1 MNEKEAKERIEKLKE
16 LINEARYAYHVLNK
30 DLYPPEVLDSLKK
43 ELFELEQKFPQFIT
57 PDSPTQR
64 IGGEPLKEFPKVRH
78 KVPMLSFNDA
88 FSFEDLKN
96 WEERNLK
103 LLPEILPAKPGGTK
117 LTYFCELK
125 IDGLALKLVYKNG
138 ILVTGATRGD
148 GYLGEDVTQN
158 VKTIE
163 AIPLSLL
170 PREKIIEN
178 LKAEGLYETVKYF
191 EKNYP
196 EEIEVK
202 GEVFMHLKD
211 FEELNKEREKRG
223 EPLFAN
229 PRNAAAGSLRQLD
242 PKITAQRKLDSFAYA
257 LVTNLGQKTHEE
269 EHKIL
274 RCLGFKT
281 NLNTKLCQN
290 LQEVLEFRNYWE
302 KHRHEL
308 SYEIDGVVVTINENE
323 IFQRLG
329 VVGKA
334 PRGAIAFKFSPKEGT
349 TVIEDVVFQTG
360 RTGIVTPVAL
370 LKPVEVGGVTISKAS
385 LHNED
390 EIKRLDVKIGDTVI
404 VVRAGDVIPQVDR
417 VIKELRTGKEKDI
430 VFPENCPR
438 CKTKLIKEGAYWRC
452 PNKKCY
458 ALQKESIIHFAS
470 KAGFDILGL
479 GEKIVEK
486 LIDHNLIQ
494 DPADLF
500 YLKPGQLRTLPGFD
514 VLSERNLL
522 RSIDSRKKITL
533 PRFIYALGILHIGEE
548 NAKLLAKFLETKKK
562 ITKPTDLIEITQNLK
577 PIHYSVIPGFGE
589 KVSRSVYEWFN
600 DEENKKL
607 LEKLEKAGIEI
618 IEPALPAGREEGQP
632 LKGQVF
638 AFTGELE
645 RYSRN
650 EAKKIVEDL
659 GAETTDTISSRVTS
673 LVVGKNP
680 GSKLEKAKK
689 LNIKIMTEEEFYQ
702 MIDSFKK

>member
-1 MNEKEAKERIEKLKE
+1 MNKEEAKERIEKLKE
-16 LINEARYAYHVLNK
+16 IINEARYSYHVLNK
-30 DLYPPEVLDSLKK
+30 DLYSPEVLDSLKK
-43 ELFELEQKFPQFIT
+43 ELFDLEQKFPEFIT

-64 IGGEPLKEFPKVRH
+64 IGGEPLKEFSKVRH

-88 FSFEDLKN
+88 FSEEDLKN

-103 LLPEILPAKPGGTK
+103 MIYPRESALDPRKSVVE
-117 LTYFCELK
+117 YFCELK
-125 IDGLALKLVYKNG
+125 IDGLAIKLVYKNG
-138 ILVTGATRGD
+138 ILETGATRGD

-170 PREKIIEN
+170 PIPKIIEN
-178 LKAEGLYETVKYF
+178 LKSEGLNETIKYF
-191 EKNYP
+191 EKGYP
-196 EEIEVK
+196 EEIEVR

-211 FEELNKEREKRG
+211 FEVLNKEREKKG

-257 LVTNLGQKTHEE
+257 LITNLGQKTHEE

-274 RCLGFKT
+274 KCLGFKT
-281 NLNTKLCQN
+281 NPNTKLCKN
-290 LQEVLEFRNYWE
+290 LKEVVEFRNYWE
-302 KHRHEL
+302 ENREKL
-308 SYEIDGVVVTINENE
+308 TYEIDGIVVTINQNN
-323 IFQRLG
+323 IFKELG

-349 TVIEDVVFQTG
+349 TIIEDVIFQTG
-360 RTGIVTPVAL
+360 RTGIVTPVAIL
-370 LKPVEVGGVTISKAS
+370 RPVEVGGVTISRAS

-390 EIKRLDVKIGDTVI
+390 EIKRLGVKIGDTVV

-417 VIKELRTGKEKDI
+417 VIFELRTGKEKDI
-430 VFPENCPR
+430 VFPEKCPNCE
-438 CKTKLIKEGAYWRC
+438 TKLIKDGAYWRC

-458 ALQKESIIHFAS
+458 ALQKEKIIHFVS
-470 KAGFDILGL
+470 KSAFDILGL
-479 GEKIVEK
+479 GEKIIEK
-486 LIDHNLIQ
+486 LLDNNLIQ

-500 YLKPGQLRTLPGFD
+500 KLKVGDLRKLPGFD
-514 VLSERNLL
+514 VLSEKNILE
-522 RSIDSRKKITL
+522 SINSRKKITL

-548 NAKLLAKFLETKKK
+548 NTKLLAHFLSQKKK
-562 ITKPTDLIEITQNLK
+562 ITKPSDLIEATQNLK
-577 PIHYSVIPGFGE
+577 AIHYSAIPGFGE
-589 KVSRSVYEWFN
+589 KVSQSVAEWFAS
-600 DEENKKL
+600 EENKNYLKKL
-607 LEKLEKAGIEI
+607 TEVGIEI
-618 IEPALPAGREEGQP
+618 VEEEKKEGK

-645 RYSRN
+645 KYSRE
-650 EAKKIVEDL
+650 EAKRIVESL
-659 GAETTDTISSRVTS
+659 GAETTDTVSKRVTI

-689 LNIKIMTEEEFYQ
+689 LGIKTMSEEEFYEL
-702 MIDSFKK
+702 IK

>member
-1 MNEKEAKERIEKLKE
+1 MNKEEAKERIEKLKE
-16 LINEARYAYHVLNK
+16 IINEARYAYHVLNK

-43 ELFELEQKFPQFIT
+43 ELFDLEQKFPEFIT

-88 FSFEDLKN
+88 FSEEDLKN

-103 LLPEILPAKPGGTK
+103 MIYPRESALDPRKSVVE
-117 LTYFCELK
+117 YFCELK
-125 IDGLALKLVYKNG
+125 IDGLAIKLVYKNG
-138 ILVTGATRGD
+138 ILETGATRGD

-170 PREKIIEN
+170 SIPKIIEN
-178 LKAEGLYETVKYF
+178 LKNEGLFETIKYF
-191 EKNYP
+191 EKGYP
-196 EEIEVK
+196 EEIEVR

-211 FEELNKEREKRG
+211 FEALNKEREKNG

-242 PKITAQRKLDSFAYA
+242 PKITAKRKLDSFAYA
-257 LVTNLGQKTHEE
+257 LITNLGQKTHEE

-274 RCLGFKT
+274 KCLGFKT
-281 NLNTKLCQN
+281 NPNTKLCKN
-290 LQEVLEFRNYWE
+290 LKEVTEFRNYWE
-302 KHRHEL
+302 KNREKL
-308 SYEIDGVVVTINENE
+308 TYEIDGIVVTINQND
-323 IFQRLG
+323 IFKELG

-349 TVIEDVVFQTG
+349 TIIEDVIFQTG
-360 RTGIVTPVAL
+360 RTGIVTPVAVL
-370 LKPVEVGGVTISKAS
+370 RPVEVGGVTVSRAS

-390 EIKRLDVKIGDTVI
+390 EIKRLGVKIGDTVV

-417 VIKELRTGKEKDI
+417 VIFELRTGKEKDI
-430 VFPENCPR
+430 VFPEKCPNCE
-438 CKTKLIKEGAYWRC
+438 TKLIKDGAYWRC

-458 ALQKESIIHFAS
+458 ALQKEKIIHFVS
-470 KAGFDILGL
+470 KSAFDILGL
-479 GEKIVEK
+479 GEKIIEK
-486 LIDHNLIQ
+486 LLDNNLIQ

-500 YLKPGQLRTLPGFD
+500 KLKVGDLRRLPGFD
-514 VLSERNLL
+514 VLSEKNILE
-522 RSIDSRKKITL
+522 SINSRKKITL

-548 NAKLLAKFLETKKK
+548 NAKLLAHFLSQKKK
-562 ITKPTDLIEITQNLK
+562 ITKPSDLIEVTQNLK
-577 PIHYSVIPGFGE
+577 AIHYSAIPGFGE
-589 KVSRSVYEWFN
+589 KVSQSVAEWFAS
-600 DEENKKL
+600 EENKNYLKKL
-607 LEKLEKAGIEI
+607 TEVGIEI
-618 IEPALPAGREEGQP
+618 VEEEKKEGK

-645 RYSRN
+645 KYSRE
-650 EAKKIVEDL
+650 EAKRIVESL
-659 GAETTDTISSRVTS
+659 GAETTDTVSKRVTI

-689 LNIKIMTEEEFYQ
+689 LGIKTISEEEFYEL
-702 MIDSFKK
+702 IS

>member
-1 MNEKEAKERIEKLKE
+1 MDEREAKERIEKLKE
-16 LINEARYAYHVLNK
+16 IINKARYAYHVLNQ

-43 ELFELEQKFPQFIT
+43 ELFDLEQKFPQFIT

-64 IGGEPLKEFPKVRH
+64 IGGEPLKEFAKVRH

-88 FSFEDLKN
+88 FSLEDLEN

-103 LLPEILPAKPGGTK
+103 LLRPGIK
-117 LTYFCELK
+117 LQYFCELK
-125 IDGLALKLVYKNG
+125 IDGLAIKLVYRKG
-138 ILVTGATRGD
+138 VLEVGATRGD

-158 VKTIE
+158 IKTIE
-163 AIPLSLL
+163 AIPLSFL
-170 PREKIIEN
+170 PRKEIIEN
-178 LKAEGLYETVKYF
+178 LKKESLERTVKYF
-191 EKNYP
+191 EKDYP
-196 EEIEVK
+196 EEIEVR

-211 FEELNKEREKRG
+211 FEELNREREKNG

-257 LVTNLGQKTHEE
+257 LITDLGQKTHEE

-290 LQEVLEFRNYWE
+290 LDEVLEFRNYWE
-302 KHRHEL
+302 KHRSEL
-308 SYEIDGVVVTINENE
+308 PYEIDGIVVTVNENS
-323 IFQRLG
+323 IFKELG
-329 VVGKA
+329 IVGKA

-349 TVIEDVVFQTG
+349 TIIEDVVFQTG
-360 RTGIVTPVAL
+360 RTGIVTPVAV
-370 LKPVEVGGVTISKAS
+370 LKPVEIGGVTVSRAS

-417 VIKELRTGKEKDI
+417 VITELRTGKEKEI
-430 VFPENCPR
+430 VFPEKCPV
-438 CKTKLIKEGAYWRC
+438 CETKLIKDGAYWRC
-452 PNKKCY
+452 PNKSCP
-458 ALQKESIIHFAS
+458 ALARERIIHFVS

-479 GEKIVEK
+479 GEKIVDK
-486 LIDHNLIQ
+486 LLANNLIE

-500 YLKPGQLRTLPGFD
+500 KLKIGYLRKLPGFD
-514 VLSERNLL
+514 VLSEKNLIE
-522 RSIDSRKKITL
+522 SINSRKRITL
-533 PRFIYALGILHIGEE
+533 PRFIYSLGILHIGEE
-548 NAKLLAKFLETKKK
+548 NAKLLAHFFRNKR
-562 ITKPTDLIEITQNLK
+562 EIKK
-577 PIHYSVIPGFGE
+577 PIDLLEVAKNLSYHHYLSIPGFGE
-589 KVSRSVYEWFN
+589 KVSQSVDNWFK
-600 DEENKKL
+600 DEENQKL
-607 LEKLEKAGIEI
+607 LEKLTEVGIEI
-618 IEPALPAGREEGQP
+618 VEEEVKKGK

-645 RYSRN
+645 KYSRE
-650 EAKKIVEDL
+650 EAKRVVESL
-659 GAETTDTISSRVTS
+659 GAETTDTVSRRVTI

-689 LNIKIMTEEEFYQ
+689 LNIKTISEEEFYQ
-702 MIDSFKK
+702 LIEENK

>member
-1 MNEKEAKERIEKLKE
+1 MNKEEAKERIEKLKE
-16 LINEARYAYHVLNK
+16 IINEARYAYHVLNK

-43 ELFELEQKFPQFIT
+43 ELFDLEQKFPEFIT

-88 FSFEDLKN
+88 FSEEDLKN
-96 WEERNLK
+96 WEERNQK
-103 LLPEILPAKPGGTK
+103 IVEGKYE
-117 LTYFCELK
+117 YFCELK
-125 IDGLALKLVYKNG
+125 IDGLAIKLVYKNG
-138 ILVTGATRGD
+138 ILETGATRGD

-170 PREKIIEN
+170 PIPKIIEN
-178 LKAEGLYETVKYF
+178 LKNEGLNETIKYF
-191 EKNYP
+191 EKGYP
-196 EEIEVK
+196 EEIEVR

-211 FEELNKEREKRG
+211 FQALNKEREKNG

-257 LVTNLGQKTHEE
+257 LITNLGQKTHEE

-274 RCLGFKT
+274 KCLGFKT
-281 NLNTKLCQN
+281 NPNTKLCKN
-290 LQEVLEFRNYWE
+290 LKEVTEFRNYWE
-302 KHRHEL
+302 ENREKL
-308 SYEIDGVVVTINENE
+308 TYEIDGIVVTINQNN
-323 IFQRLG
+323 IFKELG

-349 TVIEDVVFQTG
+349 TIIEDVVFQTG
-360 RTGIVTPVAL
+360 RTGIVTPVAIL
-370 LKPVEVGGVTISKAS
+370 RPVEVGGVTISRAS

-390 EIKRLDVKIGDTVI
+390 EIKRLGVKIGDTVV

-417 VIKELRTGKEKDI
+417 VILELRTGKEKDI
-430 VFPENCPR
+430 VFPEKCPNCE
-438 CKTKLIKEGAYWRC
+438 TKLIKDGAYWRC

-458 ALQKESIIHFAS
+458 ALQKEKIIHFVS
-470 KAGFDILGL
+470 KSAFDILGL
-479 GEKIVEK
+479 GEKIIEK
-486 LIDHNLIQ
+486 LLDNNLIQ

-500 YLKPGQLRTLPGFD
+500 KLKVGDLRRLPGFD
-514 VLSERNLL
+514 VLSEKNILE
-522 RSIDSRKKITL
+522 SINSRKKITL

-548 NAKLLAKFLETKKK
+548 NAKLLAHFLSQKKK
-562 ITKPTDLIEITQNLK
+562 ITKPSDLIEVTQNLRA
-577 PIHYSVIPGFGE
+577 IHYSTIPGFGE
-589 KVSRSVYEWFN
+589 KVSQSVAEWFAS
-600 DEENKKL
+600 EENKNYLKKL
-607 LEKLEKAGIEI
+607 TEVGIEI
-618 IEPALPAGREEGQP
+618 VEEEKKGGK

-645 RYSRN
+645 KYSRE
-650 EAKKIVEDL
+650 EAKRIVESL
-659 GAETTDTISSRVTS
+659 GAETTDTVSKRVTI

-689 LNIKIMTEEEFYQ
+689 LGIKTISEEEFYEL
-702 MIDSFKK
+702 IK

>member
-1 MNEKEAKERIEKLKE
+1 MNKEEAKERIEKLKE
-16 LINEARYAYHVLNK
+16 IINEARYAYHVLNK

-43 ELFELEQKFPQFIT
+43 ELFDLEQKFPEFIT

-88 FSFEDLKN
+88 FSEEDLKN

-103 LLPEILPAKPGGTK
+103 MIYPRESALDPRKSVVE
-117 LTYFCELK
+117 YFCELK
-125 IDGLALKLVYKNG
+125 IDGLAIKLVYKNG
-138 ILVTGATRGD
+138 ILETGATRGD

-170 PREKIIEN
+170 PLPKIIEN
-178 LKAEGLYETVKYF
+178 LKNEGLNETIKYF
-191 EKNYP
+191 EKGYP
-196 EEIEVK
+196 EEIEVR

-211 FEELNKEREKRG
+211 FEALNKEREKNG
-223 EPLFAN
+223 EPTFAN

-257 LVTNLGQKTHEE
+257 LITNLGQKTHEE

-274 RCLGFKT
+274 KCLGFKT
-281 NLNTKLCQN
+281 NPNTKLCKD
-290 LQEVLEFRNYWE
+290 LKEVVEFRNYWE
-302 KHRHEL
+302 ENREKL
-308 SYEIDGVVVTINENE
+308 TYEIDGIVVIVNQNN
-323 IFQRLG
+323 IFKELG
-329 VVGKA
+329 IVGKA

-349 TVIEDVVFQTG
+349 TIIEDVIFQTG
-360 RTGIVTPVAL
+360 RTGIVTPVAV
-370 LKPVEVGGVTISKAS
+370 LKPVEVGGVTISRAS

-390 EIKRLDVKIGDTVI
+390 EIKRLGVKIGDTVV

-417 VIKELRTGKEKDI
+417 VIKELRTGKEKEI
-430 VFPENCPR
+430 VFPKKCPNCG
-438 CKTKLIKEGAYWRC
+438 TELIKDGAYWRC

-458 ALQKESIIHFAS
+458 ALEKEKIIHFVS
-470 KAGFDILGL
+470 KSAFDILGL
-479 GEKIVEK
+479 GEKIIEK
-486 LIDHNLIQ
+486 LLDNNLIQ

-500 YLKPGQLRTLPGFD
+500 KLKVGDLRKLPGFD
-514 VLSERNLL
+514 VLSEKNILE
-522 RSIDSRKKITL
+522 SINSRKKITL

-548 NAKLLAKFLETKKK
+548 NAKLLAHFFSQKKK
-562 ITKPTDLIEITQNLK
+562 ITKPSDLIEATQNLK
-577 PIHYSVIPGFGE
+577 AIHYSAIPGFGE
-589 KVSRSVYEWFN
+589 KVSQAVAEWFTS
-600 DEENKKL
+600 EENKNYLKKL
-607 LEKLEKAGIEI
+607 TEVGIEI
-618 IEPALPAGREEGQP
+618 VEEEKKEGK
-632 LKGQVF
+632 LKGEIF

-645 RYSRN
+645 KYSRE
-650 EAKKIVEDL
+650 EAKRIVESL
-659 GAETTDTISSRVTS
+659 GAETTDTVSKRVTI

-689 LNIKIMTEEEFYQ
+689 LGIKTISEEEFYEL
-702 MIDSFKK
+702 IK

>member
-1 MNEKEAKERIEKLKE
+1 MNKEEAKERIEKLKE
-16 LINEARYAYHVLNK
+16 IINEARYSYHVLNK
-30 DLYPPEVLDSLKK
+30 DLYSPEVLDSLKK
-43 ELFELEQKFPQFIT
+43 ELFDLEQKFPEFIT

-88 FSFEDLKN
+88 FSEEDLKN
-96 WEERNLK
+96 WEERNQK
-103 LLPEILPAKPGGTK
+103 IVEAKYE
-117 LTYFCELK
+117 YFCELK
-125 IDGLALKLVYKNG
+125 IDGLAIKLVYKNG
-138 ILVTGATRGD
+138 ILETGATRGD

-170 PREKIIEN
+170 PVPKIIEN
-178 LKAEGLYETVKYF
+178 LKSEGLNETIKYF
-191 EKNYP
+191 EKGYP
-196 EEIEVK
+196 EEIEVR

-211 FEELNKEREKRG
+211 FEVLNKEREKKG

-257 LVTNLGQKTHEE
+257 LITNLGQKTHEE

-274 RCLGFKT
+274 KCLGFKT
-281 NLNTKLCQN
+281 NPNTKLCKN
-290 LQEVLEFRNYWE
+290 LKEVVEFRNYWE
-302 KHRHEL
+302 ENREKL
-308 SYEIDGVVVTINENE
+308 PYEIDGIVVTINQNN
-323 IFQRLG
+323 IFKELG

-349 TVIEDVVFQTG
+349 TIIEDVVFQTG
-360 RTGIVTPVAL
+360 RTGIVTPVAVL
-370 LKPVEVGGVTISKAS
+370 RPVEVGGVTISRAS

-390 EIKRLDVKIGDTVI
+390 EIKRLGVKIGDTVV

-417 VIKELRTGKEKDI
+417 VIFELRTGKEKDI
-430 VFPENCPR
+430 VFPEKCPNCE
-438 CKTKLIKEGAYWRC
+438 TKLIKDGAYWRC

-458 ALQKESIIHFAS
+458 ALQKEKIIHFVS
-470 KAGFDILGL
+470 KSAFDILGL
-479 GEKIVEK
+479 GEKIIEK
-486 LIDHNLIQ
+486 LLDNNLIQ

-500 YLKPGQLRTLPGFD
+500 NLKPGNLRKLPGFD
-514 VLSERNLL
+514 VLSEKNILE
-522 RSIDSRKKITL
+522 SINSRKKITL

-548 NAKLLAKFLETKKK
+548 NAKLLAHFLSQKKK
-562 ITKPTDLIEITQNLK
+562 ITKPSDLIEITQNLRA
-577 PIHYSVIPGFGE
+577 IHYSAIPGFGE
-589 KVSRSVYEWFN
+589 KVSRSVAEWFAS
-600 DEENKKL
+600 EENKNYLRKL
-607 LEKLEKAGIEI
+607 TEVGIEI
-618 IEPALPAGREEGQP
+618 VEEEKKEGK

-645 RYSRN
+645 KYSRE
-650 EAKKIVEDL
+650 EAKRIVESL
-659 GAETTDTISSRVTS
+659 GAETTDTVSKRVTI

-689 LNIKIMTEEEFYQ
+689 LGIKTISEEEFYEL
-702 MIDSFKK
+702 IS

>member
-1 MNEKEAKERIEKLKE
+1 MNREEAKERIEKLKE
-16 LINEARYAYHVLNK
+16 IINEARYAYHVLNK

-43 ELFELEQKFPQFIT
+43 ELFDLEQKFPEFIT

-88 FSFEDLKN
+88 FSEEDLKN
-96 WEERNLK
+96 WEERNQK
-103 LLPEILPAKPGGTK
+103 IVEAPRTRAEHGAGQGYE
-117 LTYFCELK
+117 YFCELK
-125 IDGLALKLVYKNG
+125 IDGLAIKLVYKNG
-138 ILVTGATRGD
+138 ILETGATRGD

-170 PREKIIEN
+170 PIPKIIEN
-178 LKAEGLYETVKYF
+178 LKNEGLNETIKYF
-191 EKNYP
+191 EKGYP
-196 EEIEVK
+196 EEIEVR

-211 FEELNKEREKRG
+211 FEALNKEREKKG

-257 LVTNLGQKTHEE
+257 LITNLGQKTHEE

-274 RCLGFKT
+274 KCLGFKT
-281 NLNTKLCQN
+281 NPNTKLCKN
-290 LQEVLEFRNYWE
+290 LKEVVEFRNYWE
-302 KHRHEL
+302 KNREKL
-308 SYEIDGVVVTINENE
+308 TYEIDGIVVTINQNN
-323 IFQRLG
+323 IFKELG
-329 VVGKA
+329 IVGKA

-349 TVIEDVVFQTG
+349 TIIEDVIFQTG
-360 RTGIVTPVAL
+360 RTGIVTPVAVL
-370 LKPVEVGGVTISKAS
+370 RPVEVGGVTVSRAS

-390 EIKRLDVKIGDTVI
+390 EIKRLGVKIGDTVV

-417 VIKELRTGKEKDI
+417 VIKELRTGKEKNI
-430 VFPENCPR
+430 VFPEKCPNCE
-438 CKTKLIKEGAYWRC
+438 TKLIKDGAYWRC

-458 ALQKESIIHFAS
+458 ALQKEKIIHFVS
-470 KAGFDILGL
+470 KSAFDILGL
-479 GEKIVEK
+479 GEKIIEK
-486 LIDHNLIQ
+486 LLDNNLIQ

-500 YLKPGQLRTLPGFD
+500 KLKVGDLRKLPGFD
-514 VLSERNLL
+514 VLSEKNILE
-522 RSIDSRKKITL
+522 SINSRKKITL

-548 NAKLLAKFLETKKK
+548 NAKLLAHFLSQKKK
-562 ITKPTDLIEITQNLK
+562 ITKPSDLIEATQNLK
-577 PIHYSVIPGFGE
+577 AIHYSSIPGFGE
-589 KVSRSVYEWFN
+589 KVSQSVAEWFSS
-600 DEENKKL
+600 EENKNYLKKL
-607 LEKLEKAGIEI
+607 TEVGIEI
-618 IEPALPAGREEGQP
+618 IEEEKKEGK

-645 RYSRN
+645 KYSRE
-650 EAKKIVEDL
+650 EARRIIESL
-659 GAETTDTISSRVTS
+659 GAETTDTVSKRLTI

-689 LNIKIMTEEEFYQ
+689 LGIKTMSEEEFYEL
-702 MIDSFKK
+702 IK

>member
-1 MNEKEAKERIEKLKE
+1 MNKEEAKERIEKLKE
-16 LINEARYAYHVLNK
+16 IINEARYAYHVLNK

-43 ELFELEQKFPQFIT
+43 ELFDLEQKFPEFIT

-88 FSFEDLKN
+88 FSEEDLKN
-96 WEERNLK
+96 WEERNQK
-103 LLPEILPAKPGGTK
+103 IVEGKYE
-117 LTYFCELK
+117 YFCELK
-125 IDGLALKLVYKNG
+125 IDGLAIKLVYKNG
-138 ILVTGATRGD
+138 ILETGATRGD

-163 AIPLSLL
+163 AVPLSLL
-170 PREKIIEN
+170 PIPKIIEN
-178 LKAEGLYETVKYF
+178 LKNEGLNETIKYF
-191 EKNYP
+191 EKGYP
-196 EEIEVK
+196 EEIEVR

-211 FEELNKEREKRG
+211 FEALNKEREKNG

-257 LVTNLGQKTHEE
+257 LITNLGQKTHEE

-274 RCLGFKT
+274 KCLGFKT
-281 NLNTKLCQN
+281 NPNTKLCKN
-290 LQEVLEFRNYWE
+290 LKEVTEFRNYWE
-302 KHRHEL
+302 ENREKL
-308 SYEIDGVVVTINENE
+308 TYEIDGIVVTINQNN
-323 IFQRLG
+323 IFKELG

-349 TVIEDVVFQTG
+349 TIIEDVIFQTG
-360 RTGIVTPVAL
+360 RTGIVTPVAVL
-370 LKPVEVGGVTISKAS
+370 RPVEVGGVTVSRAS

-390 EIKRLDVKIGDTVI
+390 EIKRLGVKIGDTVV

-417 VIKELRTGKEKDI
+417 VIFELRTGKEKDI
-430 VFPENCPR
+430 VFPEKCPNCE
-438 CKTKLIKEGAYWRC
+438 TKLIKDGAYWRC

-458 ALQKESIIHFAS
+458 ALQKEKIIHFVS
-470 KAGFDILGL
+470 KSAFDILGL
-479 GEKIVEK
+479 GEKIIEK
-486 LIDHNLIQ
+486 LLDNNLIQ

-500 YLKPGQLRTLPGFD
+500 KLKVGDLRRLPGFD
-514 VLSERNLL
+514 VLSEKNILE
-522 RSIDSRKKITL
+522 SINSRKKITL

-548 NAKLLAKFLETKKK
+548 NAKLLAHFLSQKKK
-562 ITKPTDLIEITQNLK
+562 ITKPSDLIEVTQNLRA
-577 PIHYSVIPGFGE
+577 IHYSAIPGFGE
-589 KVSRSVYEWFN
+589 KVSRSVAEWFAN
-600 DEENKKL
+600 EENKNYLKKL
-607 LEKLEKAGIEI
+607 TEVGIEI
-618 IEPALPAGREEGQP
+618 VEEEKKEGK

-645 RYSRN
+645 KYSRE
-650 EAKKIVEDL
+650 EAKRIVESL
-659 GAETTDTISSRVTS
+659 GAETTDTVSKRVTI

-689 LNIKIMTEEEFYQ
+689 LGIKTISEEEFYEL
-702 MIDSFKK
+702 IS

>member
-1 MNEKEAKERIEKLKE
+1 MNKEEAKERIEKLKE
-16 LINEARYAYHVLNK
+16 IINEARYAYHVLNK

-43 ELFELEQKFPQFIT
+43 ELFDLEQQFPEFIT

-88 FSFEDLKN
+88 FSEEDLKN

-103 LLPEILPAKPGGTK
+103 MIYPRESALDPRKSVVE
-117 LTYFCELK
+117 YFCELK
-125 IDGLALKLVYKNG
+125 IDGLAIKLVYKNG
-138 ILVTGATRGD
+138 ILETGATRGD

-170 PREKIIEN
+170 SIPKIIEN
-178 LKAEGLYETVKYF
+178 LKNEGLFETIKYF
-191 EKNYP
+191 EKGYP
-196 EEIEVK
+196 EEIEVR

-211 FEELNKEREKRG
+211 FEALNKEREKNG

-242 PKITAQRKLDSFAYA
+242 PKITAKRKLDSFAYA
-257 LVTNLGQKTHEE
+257 LITNLGQKTHEE

-274 RCLGFKT
+274 KCLGFKT
-281 NLNTKLCQN
+281 NPNTKLCKN
-290 LQEVLEFRNYWE
+290 LKEVTEFRNYWE
-302 KHRHEL
+302 KNREKL
-308 SYEIDGVVVTINENE
+308 TYEIDGIVVTINQND
-323 IFQRLG
+323 IFKELG

-349 TVIEDVVFQTG
+349 TIIEDVIFQTG
-360 RTGIVTPVAL
+360 RTGIVTPVAVL
-370 LKPVEVGGVTISKAS
+370 RPVEVGGVTVSRAS

-390 EIKRLDVKIGDTVI
+390 EIKRLGVKIGDTVV

-417 VIKELRTGKEKDI
+417 VIFELRTGKEKDI
-430 VFPENCPR
+430 VFPEKCPNCE
-438 CKTKLIKEGAYWRC
+438 TKLIKDGAYWRC

-458 ALQKESIIHFAS
+458 ALEKEKIIHFVS
-470 KAGFDILGL
+470 KSAFDILGL
-479 GEKIVEK
+479 GEKIIEK
-486 LIDHNLIQ
+486 LLDNNLIQ

-500 YLKPGQLRTLPGFD
+500 NLKPGNLRKLPGFD
-514 VLSERNLL
+514 VLSEKNILE
-522 RSIDSRKKITL
+522 SINSRKKITL

-548 NAKLLAKFLETKKK
+548 NAKLLAHFLSQKKK
-562 ITKPTDLIEITQNLK
+562 ITKPSDLIEITQNLRA
-577 PIHYSVIPGFGE
+577 IHYSAIPGFGE
-589 KVSRSVYEWFN
+589 KVSRSVAEWFAS
-600 DEENKKL
+600 EENKNYLRKL
-607 LEKLEKAGIEI
+607 TEVGIEI
-618 IEPALPAGREEGQP
+618 VEEEKKEGK

-645 RYSRN
+645 KYSRE
-650 EAKKIVEDL
+650 EAKRIVESL
-659 GAETTDTISSRVTS
+659 GAETTDTVSKRVTI

-689 LNIKIMTEEEFYQ
+689 LGIKTISEEEFYEL
-702 MIDSFKK
+702 IS

>member
-1 MNEKEAKERIEKLKE
+1 MNKDEAKERIEKLKE
-16 LINEARYAYHVLNK
+16 IINEARYSYHVLNK
-30 DLYPPEVLDSLKK
+30 DLYSPEVLDSLKK
-43 ELFELEQKFPQFIT
+43 ELFDLEQKFPEFIT

-88 FSFEDLKN
+88 FSEEDLKN
-96 WEERNLK
+96 WEERNQK
-103 LLPEILPAKPGGTK
+103 IVEAKYE
-117 LTYFCELK
+117 YFCELK
-125 IDGLALKLVYKNG
+125 IDGLAIKLVYKNG
-138 ILVTGATRGD
+138 ILETGATRGD

-170 PREKIIEN
+170 PIPKIIEN
-178 LKAEGLYETVKYF
+178 LKNEGLNETIKYF
-191 EKNYP
+191 EKGYP
-196 EEIEVK
+196 EEIEVR
-202 GEVFMHLKD
+202 GEIFMHLKD
-211 FEELNKEREKRG
+211 FEVLNKEREKKG

-257 LVTNLGQKTHEE
+257 LITNLGQKTHEE

-274 RCLGFKT
+274 KCLGFKT
-281 NLNTKLCQN
+281 NPNTKLCKN
-290 LQEVLEFRNYWE
+290 LKEVVEFRNYWE
-302 KHRHEL
+302 ENREKL
-308 SYEIDGVVVTINENE
+308 PYEIDGIVVTINQNN
-323 IFQRLG
+323 IFKELG

-349 TVIEDVVFQTG
+349 TIIEDVIFQTG
-360 RTGIVTPVAL
+360 RTGIVTPVAV
-370 LKPVEVGGVTISKAS
+370 LKPVEVGGVTISRAS

-390 EIKRLDVKIGDTVI
+390 EIKRLGVKIGDTVV

-417 VIKELRTGKEKDI
+417 VIFELRTGKEKDI
-430 VFPENCPR
+430 VFPEKCPNCN
-438 CKTKLIKEGAYWRC
+438 TKLIKDGAYWRC

-458 ALQKESIIHFAS
+458 ALQKEKIIHFVS
-470 KAGFDILGL
+470 KSAFDILGL
-479 GEKIVEK
+479 GEKIIEK
-486 LIDHNLIQ
+486 LLDNNLIQ

-500 YLKPGQLRTLPGFD
+500 NLKPGNLRKLPGFD
-514 VLSERNLL
+514 VLSEKNILE
-522 RSIDSRKKITL
+522 SINSRKKITL

-548 NAKLLAKFLETKKK
+548 NAKLLAHFLSQKKK
-562 ITKPTDLIEITQNLK
+562 ITKPSDLIEANQNLK
-577 PIHYSVIPGFGE
+577 AIHYSAIPGFGE
-589 KVSRSVYEWFN
+589 KVSRSVAEWFAS
-600 DEENKKL
+600 EENKNYLRKL
-607 LEKLEKAGIEI
+607 TEVGIEI
-618 IEPALPAGREEGQP
+618 IEEEKKEGK

-645 RYSRN
+645 KYSRE
-650 EAKKIVEDL
+650 EAKRIVESL
-659 GAETTDTISSRVTS
+659 GAETTDTVSKRVTI

-689 LNIKIMTEEEFYQ
+689 LGIKTISEEEFYEL
-702 MIDSFKK
+702 IS

>member
-1 MNEKEAKERIEKLKE
+1 MNREEAKERIEKLKE
-16 LINEARYAYHVLNK
+16 IINEARYSYHVLNK
-30 DLYPPEVLDSLKK
+30 DLYSPEVLDSLKK
-43 ELFELEQKFPQFIT
+43 ELFDLEQKFPEFIT

-88 FSFEDLKN
+88 FSEEDLKN

-103 LLPEILPAKPGGTK
+103 MIYPRESALDPRKSVVE
-117 LTYFCELK
+117 YFCELK
-125 IDGLALKLVYKNG
+125 IDGLAIKLVYKNG
-138 ILVTGATRGD
+138 ILETGATRGD

-170 PREKIIEN
+170 PIPKIIEN
-178 LKAEGLYETVKYF
+178 LKSEGLNETIKYF
-191 EKNYP
+191 EKGYP
-196 EEIEVK
+196 EEIEVR

-211 FEELNKEREKRG
+211 FEVLNKEREKKG

-257 LVTNLGQKTHEE
+257 LITNLGQKTHEE

-274 RCLGFKT
+274 KCLGFKT
-281 NLNTKLCQN
+281 NPNTKLCKN
-290 LQEVLEFRNYWE
+290 LKEVVEFRNYWE
-302 KHRHEL
+302 ENREKL
-308 SYEIDGVVVTINENE
+308 PYEIDGIVVTINQNN
-323 IFQRLG
+323 IFKELG

-349 TVIEDVVFQTG
+349 TIIEDVVFQTG
-360 RTGIVTPVAL
+360 RTGIVTPVAVL
-370 LKPVEVGGVTISKAS
+370 RPVEVGGVTISRAS

-390 EIKRLDVKIGDTVI
+390 EIKRLGVKIGDTVV

-417 VIKELRTGKEKDI
+417 VIFELRTGKEKDI
-430 VFPENCPR
+430 VFPEKCPNCD
-438 CKTKLIKEGAYWRC
+438 TKLIKDGAYWRC

-458 ALQKESIIHFAS
+458 ALEKEKIIHFVS
-470 KAGFDILGL
+470 KPAFDILGL
-479 GEKIVEK
+479 GEKIIEK
-486 LIDHNLIQ
+486 LLDNNLIQ

-500 YLKPGQLRTLPGFD
+500 NLKPGNLRKLPGFD
-514 VLSERNLL
+514 VLSEKNILE
-522 RSIDSRKKITL
+522 SINSRKKITL

-548 NAKLLAKFLETKKK
+548 NAKLLAHFLSQKKK
-562 ITKPTDLIEITQNLK
+562 ITKPDDLIEITQNLRA
-577 PIHYSVIPGFGE
+577 IHYSAIPGFGE
-589 KVSRSVYEWFN
+589 KVSRSVAEWFAS
-600 DEENKKL
+600 EENKNYLRKL
-607 LEKLEKAGIEI
+607 TEVGIEI
-618 IEPALPAGREEGQP
+618 IEEEKKEGK

-645 RYSRN
+645 KYSRE
-650 EAKKIVEDL
+650 EAKRIVESL
-659 GAETTDTISSRVTS
+659 GAETTDTVSKRVTI

-689 LNIKIMTEEEFYQ
+689 LGIKTISEEEFYEL
-702 MIDSFKK
+702 IS

>member
-1 MNEKEAKERIEKLKE
+1 MDKKEAKERIEKLKE
-16 LINEARYAYHVLNK
+16 IINEARYAYHVLNK

-43 ELFELEQKFPQFIT
+43 ELFDLEQKFPEFIT

-88 FSFEDLKN
+88 FSEEDLKN
-96 WEERNLK
+96 WEERNQK
-103 LLPEILPAKPGGTK
+103 IVEAKYE
-117 LTYFCELK
+117 YFCELK
-125 IDGLALKLVYKNG
+125 IDGLAIKLVYKNG
-138 ILVTGATRGD
+138 ILETGATRGD

-170 PREKIIEN
+170 PIPKIIEN
-178 LKAEGLYETVKYF
+178 LKNEGLNETIKYF
-191 EKNYP
+191 EKGYP
-196 EEIEVK
+196 EEIEVR

-211 FEELNKEREKRG
+211 FQALNKEREKNG

-257 LVTNLGQKTHEE
+257 LITNLGQKTHEE

-274 RCLGFKT
+274 KCLGFKT
-281 NLNTKLCQN
+281 NPNTKLCKN
-290 LQEVLEFRNYWE
+290 LKEVVEFRNYWE
-302 KHRHEL
+302 ENREKL
-308 SYEIDGVVVTINENE
+308 TYEIDGIVVTINQNN
-323 IFQRLG
+323 IFKELG

-349 TVIEDVVFQTG
+349 TIIEDVVFQTG
-360 RTGIVTPVAL
+360 RTGIVTPVAIL
-370 LKPVEVGGVTISKAS
+370 RPVEVGGVTISRAS

-390 EIKRLDVKIGDTVI
+390 EIKRLGVKIGDTVV

-417 VIKELRTGKEKDI
+417 VIFELRTGKEKDI
-430 VFPENCPR
+430 VFPEKCPNCE
-438 CKTKLIKEGAYWRC
+438 TKLIKDGAYWRC

-458 ALQKESIIHFAS
+458 ALQKEKIIHFVS
-470 KAGFDILGL
+470 KSAFDILGL
-479 GEKIVEK
+479 GEKIIEK
-486 LIDHNLIQ
+486 LLDNNLIQ

-500 YLKPGQLRTLPGFD
+500 KLKVGDLRRLPGFD
-514 VLSERNLL
+514 VLSEKNILE
-522 RSIDSRKKITL
+522 SINSRKKITL

-548 NAKLLAKFLETKKK
+548 NAKLLAHFLSQKKK
-562 ITKPTDLIEITQNLK
+562 ITKPSDLIEVTQNLK
-577 PIHYSVIPGFGE
+577 AIHYSVIPGFGE
-589 KVSRSVYEWFN
+589 KVSRSVFEWFAN
-600 DEENKKL
+600 EENKNYLKKL
-607 LEKLEKAGIEI
+607 TEVGIEI
-618 IEPALPAGREEGQP
+618 VEEEKKEGK
-632 LKGQVF
+632 LRGQVF

-645 RYSRN
+645 KYSRE
-650 EAKKIVEDL
+650 EAKRIVESL
-659 GAETTDTISSRVTS
+659 GAETTDTVSKRVTI

-689 LNIKIMTEEEFYQ
+689 LGIKTISEEEFYEL
-702 MIDSFKK
+702 IS

>member
-1 MNEKEAKERIEKLKE
+1 MNKEEAKERIEKLKE
-16 LINEARYAYHVLNK
+16 IINEARYAYHVLNK

-43 ELFELEQKFPQFIT
+43 ELFDLEQKFPEFIT

-88 FSFEDLKN
+88 FSEEDLKN

-103 LLPEILPAKPGGTK
+103 MIYPRESALDPRKSVVE
-117 LTYFCELK
+117 YFCELK
-125 IDGLALKLVYKNG
+125 IDGLAIKLVYKNG
-138 ILVTGATRGD
+138 ILETGATRGD

-170 PREKIIEN
+170 SIPKIIEN
-178 LKAEGLYETVKYF
+178 LKNEGLFETIKYF
-191 EKNYP
+191 EKGYP
-196 EEIEVK
+196 EEIEVR

-211 FEELNKEREKRG
+211 FEALNKEREKNG

-257 LVTNLGQKTHEE
+257 LITNLGQKTHEE

-274 RCLGFKT
+274 KCLGFKT
-281 NLNTKLCQN
+281 NPNTKLCKN
-290 LQEVLEFRNYWE
+290 LKEVTEFRNYWE
-302 KHRHEL
+302 KNREKL
-308 SYEIDGVVVTINENE
+308 TYEIDGIVVTINQND
-323 IFQRLG
+323 IFKELG

-349 TVIEDVVFQTG
+349 TIIEDVIFQTG
-360 RTGIVTPVAL
+360 RTGIVTPVAVL
-370 LKPVEVGGVTISKAS
+370 RPVEVGGVTVSRAS

-390 EIKRLDVKIGDTVI
+390 EIKRLGVKIGDTVV

-417 VIKELRTGKEKDI
+417 VIFELRTGKEKDI
-430 VFPENCPR
+430 VFPEKCPNCE
-438 CKTKLIKEGAYWRC
+438 TKLIKDGAYWRC

-458 ALQKESIIHFAS
+458 ALEKEKIIHFVS
-470 KAGFDILGL
+470 KSAFDILGL
-479 GEKIVEK
+479 GEKIIEK
-486 LIDHNLIQ
+486 LLDNNLIQ

-500 YLKPGQLRTLPGFD
+500 KLKVGDLRRLPGFD
-514 VLSERNLL
+514 VLSEKNILE
-522 RSIDSRKKITL
+522 SINSRKKITL

-548 NAKLLAKFLETKKK
+548 NAKLLAHFLSQKKK
-562 ITKPTDLIEITQNLK
+562 ITKPSDLIEVTQNLK
-577 PIHYSVIPGFGE
+577 AIHYSAIPGFGE
-589 KVSRSVYEWFN
+589 KVSQSVAEWFAS
-600 DEENKKL
+600 EENKNYLKKL
-607 LEKLEKAGIEI
+607 TEVGIEI
-618 IEPALPAGREEGQP
+618 IEEEKKEGK

-645 RYSRN
+645 KYSRE
-650 EAKKIVEDL
+650 EAKRIVESL
-659 GAETTDTISSRVTS
+659 GAETTDTVSKRVTI

-689 LNIKIMTEEEFYQ
+689 LGIKTISEEEFYEL
-702 MIDSFKK
+702 IS

>member
-1 MNEKEAKERIEKLKE
+1 MNKEEAKERIEKLKE
-16 LINEARYAYHVLNK
+16 IINEARYSYHVLNK
-30 DLYPPEVLDSLKK
+30 DLYSPEVLDYLKK
-43 ELFELEQKFPQFIT
+43 ELFDLEQKFPEFIT

-88 FSFEDLKN
+88 FSEEDLKN
-96 WEERNLK
+96 WEERNQK
-103 LLPEILPAKPGGTK
+103 IVEAKYE
-117 LTYFCELK
+117 YFCELK
-125 IDGLALKLVYKNG
+125 IDGLAIKLVYKNG
-138 ILVTGATRGD
+138 ILETGATRGD

-170 PREKIIEN
+170 PIPKIIEN
-178 LKAEGLYETVKYF
+178 LKSEGLNETIKYF
-191 EKNYP
+191 EKGYP
-196 EEIEVK
+196 EEIEVR
-202 GEVFMHLKD
+202 GEVFMYLKD
-211 FEELNKEREKRG
+211 FEVLNKEREKKG

-257 LVTNLGQKTHEE
+257 LITNLGQKTHEE

-274 RCLGFKT
+274 KCLGFKT
-281 NLNTKLCQN
+281 NPNTKLCKN
-290 LQEVLEFRNYWE
+290 LKEVVEFRNYWE
-302 KHRHEL
+302 ENREKL
-308 SYEIDGVVVTINENE
+308 PYEIDGIVVTINQND
-323 IFQRLG
+323 IFKELG

-349 TVIEDVVFQTG
+349 TIIEDVVFQTG
-360 RTGIVTPVAL
+360 RTGIVTPVAVL
-370 LKPVEVGGVTISKAS
+370 RPVEVGGVTISRAS

-390 EIKRLDVKIGDTVI
+390 EIKRLGVKIGDTVV

-417 VIKELRTGKEKDI
+417 VIFELRTGKEKDI
-430 VFPENCPR
+430 VFPEKCPNCE
-438 CKTKLIKEGAYWRC
+438 TKLIKDGAYWRC

-458 ALQKESIIHFAS
+458 ALQKEKIIHFVS
-470 KAGFDILGL
+470 KSAFDILGL
-479 GEKIVEK
+479 GEKIIEK
-486 LIDHNLIQ
+486 LLDNNLIQ

-500 YLKPGQLRTLPGFD
+500 NLKPGNLRKLPGFD
-514 VLSERNLL
+514 VLSEKNILE
-522 RSIDSRKKITL
+522 SINSRKKITL

-548 NAKLLAKFLETKKK
+548 NAKLLAHFLSQKKK
-562 ITKPTDLIEITQNLK
+562 ITKPSDLIEITQNLRA
-577 PIHYSVIPGFGE
+577 IHYSAIPGFGE
-589 KVSRSVYEWFN
+589 KVSRSVAEWFAS
-600 DEENKKL
+600 EENKNYLRKL
-607 LEKLEKAGIEI
+607 TEVSIEI
-618 IEPALPAGREEGQP
+618 VEEEKKEGK

-645 RYSRN
+645 KYSRE
-650 EAKKIVEDL
+650 EAKRIVESL
-659 GAETTDTISSRVTS
+659 GAETTDTVSKRVTI

-689 LNIKIMTEEEFYQ
+689 LGIKTISEEEFYEL
-702 MIDSFKK
+702 IS

>member
-1 MNEKEAKERIEKLKE
+1 MNKEEAKERIEKLKE
-16 LINEARYAYHVLNK
+16 IINEARYSYHVLNK
-30 DLYPPEVLDSLKK
+30 DLYSPEVLDSLKK
-43 ELFELEQKFPQFIT
+43 ELFDLEQKFPEFIT

-88 FSFEDLKN
+88 FSEEDLKN
-96 WEERNLK
+96 WEERNQK
-103 LLPEILPAKPGGTK
+103 IVEAKYE
-117 LTYFCELK
+117 YFCELK
-125 IDGLALKLVYKNG
+125 IDGLAIKLVYKNG
-138 ILVTGATRGD
+138 ILETGATRGD

-170 PREKIIEN
+170 SVPKIIEN
-178 LKAEGLYETVKYF
+178 LKSEGLNETIKYF
-191 EKNYP
+191 EKGYP
-196 EEIEVK
+196 EEIEVR

-211 FEELNKEREKRG
+211 FEVLNKEREKKG

-257 LVTNLGQKTHEE
+257 LITNLGQKTHEE

-274 RCLGFKT
+274 KCLGFKT
-281 NLNTKLCQN
+281 NPNTKLCKN
-290 LQEVLEFRNYWE
+290 LKEVVEFRNYWE
-302 KHRHEL
+302 ENREKL
-308 SYEIDGVVVTINENE
+308 PYEIDGIVVTINQND
-323 IFQRLG
+323 IFKELG

-349 TVIEDVVFQTG
+349 TIIEDVVFQTG
-360 RTGIVTPVAL
+360 RTGIVTPVAVL
-370 LKPVEVGGVTISKAS
+370 RPVEVGGVTISRAS

-390 EIKRLDVKIGDTVI
+390 EIKRLGVKIGDTVV

-417 VIKELRTGKEKDI
+417 VIFELRTGKEKDI
-430 VFPENCPR
+430 VFPEKCPNCE
-438 CKTKLIKEGAYWRC
+438 TKLIKDGAYWRC

-458 ALQKESIIHFAS
+458 ALQKEKIIHFVS
-470 KAGFDILGL
+470 KSAFDILGL
-479 GEKIVEK
+479 GEKIIEK
-486 LIDHNLIQ
+486 LLDNNLIQ

-500 YLKPGQLRTLPGFD
+500 NLKPGNLRKLPGFD
-514 VLSERNLL
+514 VLSEKNILE
-522 RSIDSRKKITL
+522 SINSRKKITL

-548 NAKLLAKFLETKKK
+548 NAKLLAHFLSQKKK
-562 ITKPTDLIEITQNLK
+562 ITKPSDLIEITQNLRA
-577 PIHYSVIPGFGE
+577 IHYSAIPGFGE
-589 KVSRSVYEWFN
+589 KVSRSVAEWFAS
-600 DEENKKL
+600 EENKNYLRKL
-607 LEKLEKAGIEI
+607 TEVSIEI
-618 IEPALPAGREEGQP
+618 VEEEKKEGK

-645 RYSRN
+645 KYSRE
-650 EAKKIVEDL
+650 EAKRIVESL
-659 GAETTDTISSRVTS
+659 GAETTDTVSKRVTI

-689 LNIKIMTEEEFYQ
+689 LGIKTISEEEFYEL
-702 MIDSFKK
+702 IS

>member
-1 MNEKEAKERIEKLKE
+1 MNKEEAKERIEKLKE
-16 LINEARYAYHVLNK
+16 IINEARYSYHVLNK
-30 DLYPPEVLDSLKK
+30 DLYSPEVLDYLKK
-43 ELFELEQKFPQFIT
+43 ELFDLEQKFPEFIT

-88 FSFEDLKN
+88 FSEEDLKN
-96 WEERNLK
+96 WEERNQK
-103 LLPEILPAKPGGTK
+103 IVEAKYE
-117 LTYFCELK
+117 YFCELK
-125 IDGLALKLVYKNG
+125 IDGLAIKLVYKNG
-138 ILVTGATRGD
+138 ILETGATRGD

-170 PREKIIEN
+170 PIPKIIEN
-178 LKAEGLYETVKYF
+178 LKSEGLNETIKYF
-191 EKNYP
+191 EKGYP
-196 EEIEVK
+196 EEIEVR
-202 GEVFMHLKD
+202 GEVFMYLKD
-211 FEELNKEREKRG
+211 FEVLNKEREKKG

-257 LVTNLGQKTHEE
+257 LITNLGQKTHEE

-274 RCLGFKT
+274 KCLGFKT
-281 NLNTKLCQN
+281 NPNTKLCKN
-290 LQEVLEFRNYWE
+290 LKEVVEFRNYWE
-302 KHRHEL
+302 ENREKL
-308 SYEIDGVVVTINENE
+308 PYEIDGIVVTINQND
-323 IFQRLG
+323 IFKELG

-349 TVIEDVVFQTG
+349 TIIEDVVFQTG
-360 RTGIVTPVAL
+360 RTGIVTPVAVL
-370 LKPVEVGGVTISKAS
+370 RPVEVGGVTISRAS

-390 EIKRLDVKIGDTVI
+390 EIKRLGVKIGDTVV

-417 VIKELRTGKEKDI
+417 VIFELRTGKEKDI
-430 VFPENCPR
+430 VFPEKCPNCE
-438 CKTKLIKEGAYWRC
+438 TKLIKDGAYWRC

-458 ALQKESIIHFAS
+458 ALQKEKIIHFVS
-470 KAGFDILGL
+470 KSAFDILGL
-479 GEKIVEK
+479 GEKIIEK
-486 LIDHNLIQ
+486 LLDNNLIQ

-500 YLKPGQLRTLPGFD
+500 NLKPGNLRKLPGFD
-514 VLSERNLL
+514 VLSEKNILE
-522 RSIDSRKKITL
+522 SINSRKKITL

-548 NAKLLAKFLETKKK
+548 NAKLLAHFLSQKKK
-562 ITKPTDLIEITQNLK
+562 ITKPSDLIEITQNLRA
-577 PIHYSVIPGFGE
+577 IHYSAIPGFGE
-589 KVSRSVYEWFN
+589 KVSRSVAEWFAS
-600 DEENKKL
+600 EENKNYLRKL
-607 LEKLEKAGIEI
+607 TEVGIEI
-618 IEPALPAGREEGQP
+618 VEEEKKEGK

-645 RYSRN
+645 KYSRE
-650 EAKKIVEDL
+650 EAKRIVESL
-659 GAETTDTISSRVTS
+659 GAETTDTVSKRVTI

-689 LNIKIMTEEEFYQ
+689 LGIKTISEEEFYEL
-702 MIDSFKK
+702 IS

>member
-1 MNEKEAKERIEKLKE
+1 MNKEEAKERIEKLKE
-16 LINEARYAYHVLNK
+16 IINEARYSYHVLNK
-30 DLYPPEVLDSLKK
+30 DLYSPEVLDSLKK
-43 ELFELEQKFPQFIT
+43 ELFDLEQKFPEFIT

-88 FSFEDLKN
+88 FSEEDLKN
-96 WEERNLK
+96 WEERNQK
-103 LLPEILPAKPGGTK
+103 IVEAKYE
-117 LTYFCELK
+117 YFCELK
-125 IDGLALKLVYKNG
+125 IDGLAIKLVYKNG
-138 ILVTGATRGD
+138 ILETGATRGD

-170 PREKIIEN
+170 PIPKIIEN
-178 LKAEGLYETVKYF
+178 LKSEGLNETIKYF
-191 EKNYP
+191 EKGYP
-196 EEIEVK
+196 EEIEVR

-211 FEELNKEREKRG
+211 FEVLNKEREKKG

-257 LVTNLGQKTHEE
+257 LITNLGQKTHEE

-274 RCLGFKT
+274 KCLGFKT
-281 NLNTKLCQN
+281 NPNTKLCKN
-290 LQEVLEFRNYWE
+290 LKEVVEFRNYWE
-302 KHRHEL
+302 ENREKL
-308 SYEIDGVVVTINENE
+308 PYEIDGIVVTINQNN
-323 IFQRLG
+323 IFKELG

-349 TVIEDVVFQTG
+349 TIIEDVVFQTG
-360 RTGIVTPVAL
+360 RTGIVTPVAIL
-370 LKPVEVGGVTISKAS
+370 RPVEVGGVTISRAS

-390 EIKRLDVKIGDTVI
+390 EIKRLGVKIGDTVV

-417 VIKELRTGKEKDI
+417 VIFELRTGKEKDI
-430 VFPENCPR
+430 VFPEKCPNCD
-438 CKTKLIKEGAYWRC
+438 TKLIKDGAYWRC

-458 ALQKESIIHFAS
+458 ALQKEKIIHFVS
-470 KAGFDILGL
+470 KSAFDILGL
-479 GEKIVEK
+479 GEKIIEK
-486 LIDHNLIQ
+486 LLDNNLIQ

-500 YLKPGQLRTLPGFD
+500 NLKPGNLRKLPGFD
-514 VLSERNLL
+514 VLSEKNILE
-522 RSIDSRKKITL
+522 SINSRKKITL

-548 NAKLLAKFLETKKK
+548 NAKLLAHFLSQKKK
-562 ITKPTDLIEITQNLK
+562 ITKPDDLIEITQNLRA
-577 PIHYSVIPGFGE
+577 IHYSAIPGFGE
-589 KVSRSVYEWFN
+589 KVSRSVAEWFAS
-600 DEENKKL
+600 EENKNYLRKL
-607 LEKLEKAGIEI
+607 TEVGIEI
-618 IEPALPAGREEGQP
+618 VEEERKERK
-632 LKGQVF
+632 LKGHVF

-645 RYSRN
+645 KYSRE
-650 EAKKIVEDL
+650 EAKRIVESL
-659 GAETTDTISSRVTS
+659 GAETTDTVSKRVTI

-689 LNIKIMTEEEFYQ
+689 LGIKTISEEEFYEL
-702 MIDSFKK
+702 IK

>member
-1 MNEKEAKERIEKLKE
+1 MNKEEAKERIEKLKE
-16 LINEARYAYHVLNK
+16 IINEARYSYHVLNK
-30 DLYPPEVLDSLKK
+30 DLYSPEVLDSLKK
-43 ELFELEQKFPQFIT
+43 ELFDLEQKFPEFIT

-88 FSFEDLKN
+88 FSEEDLKN
-96 WEERNLK
+96 WEERNQK
-103 LLPEILPAKPGGTK
+103 IVEAKYE
-117 LTYFCELK
+117 YFCELK
-125 IDGLALKLVYKNG
+125 IDGLAIKLVYKNG
-138 ILVTGATRGD
+138 ILETGATRGD

-170 PREKIIEN
+170 SVPKIIEN
-178 LKAEGLYETVKYF
+178 LKSEGLNETIKYF
-191 EKNYP
+191 EKGYP
-196 EEIEVK
+196 EEIEVR

-211 FEELNKEREKRG
+211 FEVLNKEREKKG

-257 LVTNLGQKTHEE
+257 LITNLGQKTHEE

-274 RCLGFKT
+274 KCLGFKT
-281 NLNTKLCQN
+281 NPNTKLCKN
-290 LQEVLEFRNYWE
+290 LKEVVEFRNYWE
-302 KHRHEL
+302 ENREKL
-308 SYEIDGVVVTINENE
+308 PYEIDGIVVTINQNN
-323 IFQRLG
+323 IFKELG

-349 TVIEDVVFQTG
+349 TIIEDVVFQTG
-360 RTGIVTPVAL
+360 RTGIVTPVAVL
-370 LKPVEVGGVTISKAS
+370 RPVEVGGVTISRAS

-390 EIKRLDVKIGDTVI
+390 EIKRLGVKIGDTVV

-417 VIKELRTGKEKDI
+417 VIFELRTGKEKDI
-430 VFPENCPR
+430 VFPEKCPNCE
-438 CKTKLIKEGAYWRC
+438 TKLIKDGAYWRC

-458 ALQKESIIHFAS
+458 ALQKEKIIHFVS
-470 KAGFDILGL
+470 KSAFDILGL
-479 GEKIVEK
+479 GEKIIEK
-486 LIDHNLIQ
+486 LLDNNLIQ

-500 YLKPGQLRTLPGFD
+500 NLKPGNLRKLPGFD
-514 VLSERNLL
+514 VLSEKNILE
-522 RSIDSRKKITL
+522 SINSRKKITL

-548 NAKLLAKFLETKKK
+548 NAKLLAHFLSQKKK
-562 ITKPTDLIEITQNLK
+562 ITKPSDLIEITQNLRA
-577 PIHYSVIPGFGE
+577 IHYSAIPGFGE
-589 KVSRSVYEWFN
+589 KVSRSVAEWFAS
-600 DEENKKL
+600 EENKNYLRKL
-607 LEKLEKAGIEI
+607 TEVGIEI
-618 IEPALPAGREEGQP
+618 VEEEKKEGK

-645 RYSRN
+645 KYSRE
-650 EAKKIVEDL
+650 EAKRIVESL
-659 GAETTDTISSRVTS
+659 GAETTDTVSKRVTI

-689 LNIKIMTEEEFYQ
+689 LGIKTISEEEFYEL
-702 MIDSFKK
+702 IS

>member
-1 MNEKEAKERIEKLKE
+1 MDKEEAKERIEKLKE
-16 LINEARYAYHVLNK
+16 IINEARYAYHVLNK

-43 ELFELEQKFPQFIT
+43 ELFDLEQKFPEFIT

-88 FSFEDLKN
+88 FSEEDLKN
-96 WEERNLK
+96 WEERNQK
-103 LLPEILPAKPGGTK
+103 IVEAKYE
-117 LTYFCELK
+117 YFCELK
-125 IDGLALKLVYKNG
+125 IDGLAIKLVYKNG
-138 ILVTGATRGD
+138 ILETGATRGD

-170 PREKIIEN
+170 PIPKIIEN
-178 LKAEGLYETVKYF
+178 LKNEGLNETIKYF
-191 EKNYP
+191 EKGYP
-196 EEIEVK
+196 EEIEVR

-211 FEELNKEREKRG
+211 FEVLNKEREKKG

-257 LVTNLGQKTHEE
+257 LITNLGQKTHEE

-274 RCLGFKT
+274 KCLGFKT
-281 NLNTKLCQN
+281 NPNTKLCKN
-290 LQEVLEFRNYWE
+290 LKEVTEFRNYWE
-302 KHRHEL
+302 ENREKL
-308 SYEIDGVVVTINENE
+308 TYEIDGIVVTINQNN
-323 IFQRLG
+323 IFKELG
-329 VVGKA
+329 IVGKA

-349 TVIEDVVFQTG
+349 TIIEDVIFQTG
-360 RTGIVTPVAL
+360 RTGIVTPVAVL
-370 LKPVEVGGVTISKAS
+370 RPVEVGGVTVSRAS

-390 EIKRLDVKIGDTVI
+390 EIKRLGVKIGDTVV

-417 VIKELRTGKEKDI
+417 VIFELRTGKEKDI
-430 VFPENCPR
+430 VFPEKCPNCE
-438 CKTKLIKEGAYWRC
+438 TKLIKDGAYWRC

-458 ALQKESIIHFAS
+458 ALQKEKIIHFVS
-470 KAGFDILGL
+470 KSAFDILGL
-479 GEKIVEK
+479 GEKIIEK
-486 LIDHNLIQ
+486 LLDNNLIQ

-500 YLKPGQLRTLPGFD
+500 NLKPGNLRKLPGFD
-514 VLSERNLL
+514 VLSEKNILE
-522 RSIDSRKKITL
+522 SINSRKKITL

-548 NAKLLAKFLETKKK
+548 NAKLLAYFLSQKKK
-562 ITKPTDLIEITQNLK
+562 ITKPSDLIEATQNLK
-577 PIHYSVIPGFGE
+577 AIHYSAIPGFGE
-589 KVSRSVYEWFN
+589 KVSRSVAEWFAN
-600 DEENKKL
+600 EENKNYLRKL
-607 LEKLEKAGIEI
+607 TGVGIEI
-618 IEPALPAGREEGQP
+618 IEEEKKEGK

-645 RYSRN
+645 KYSRE
-650 EAKKIVEDL
+650 EAKRIVESL
-659 GAETTDTISSRVTS
+659 GAETTDTVSKRVTI

-689 LNIKIMTEEEFYQ
+689 LGIKTISEEEFYKL
-702 MIDSFKK
+702 IK

>member
-1 MNEKEAKERIEKLKE
+1 MNREEAKERIEKLKE
-16 LINEARYAYHVLNK
+16 IINEARYAYHVLNK

-43 ELFELEQKFPQFIT
+43 ELFDLEQKFPEFIT

-88 FSFEDLKN
+88 FSEEDLKN

-103 LLPEILPAKPGGTK
+103 MIYPRESALDPRKSVVE
-117 LTYFCELK
+117 YFCELK
-125 IDGLALKLVYKNG
+125 IDGLAIKLVYKNG
-138 ILVTGATRGD
+138 ILETGATRGD

-170 PREKIIEN
+170 PIPKIIEN
-178 LKAEGLYETVKYF
+178 LKNEGLNETIKYF
-191 EKNYP
+191 EKGYP
-196 EEIEVK
+196 EEIEVR

-211 FEELNKEREKRG
+211 FEALNKEREKKG

-257 LVTNLGQKTHEE
+257 LITNLGQKTHEE

-274 RCLGFKT
+274 KCLGFKT
-281 NLNTKLCQN
+281 NPNTKLCKN
-290 LQEVLEFRNYWE
+290 LKEVVEFRNYWE
-302 KHRHEL
+302 KNREKL
-308 SYEIDGVVVTINENE
+308 TYEIDGIVVTINQNN
-323 IFQRLG
+323 IFKELG
-329 VVGKA
+329 IVGKA

-349 TVIEDVVFQTG
+349 TIIEDVIFQTG
-360 RTGIVTPVAL
+360 RTGIVTPVAVL
-370 LKPVEVGGVTISKAS
+370 RPVEVGGVTVSRAS

-390 EIKRLDVKIGDTVI
+390 EIKRLGVKIGDTVV

-417 VIKELRTGKEKDI
+417 VIKELRTGKEKNI
-430 VFPENCPR
+430 VFPEKCQNCE
-438 CKTKLIKEGAYWRC
+438 TKLIKDGAYWRC

-458 ALQKESIIHFAS
+458 ALQKEKIIHFVS
-470 KAGFDILGL
+470 KSAFDILGL
-479 GEKIVEK
+479 GEKIIEK
-486 LIDHNLIQ
+486 LLDNNLIQ

-500 YLKPGQLRTLPGFD
+500 KLKVGDLRRLPGFD
-514 VLSERNLL
+514 VLSEKNILE
-522 RSIDSRKKITL
+522 SINSRKKITL

-548 NAKLLAKFLETKKK
+548 NAKLLAHFLSQKKK
-562 ITKPTDLIEITQNLK
+562 ITKPSDLIEATQNLK
-577 PIHYSVIPGFGE
+577 AIHYSAIPGFGE
-589 KVSRSVYEWFN
+589 KVSQSVAEWFAN
-600 DEENKKL
+600 EENKNYLKKL
-607 LEKLEKAGIEI
+607 TKVGIEI
-618 IEPALPAGREEGQP
+618 VEEEKKEGK
-632 LKGQVF
+632 LKGEVF
-638 AFTGELE
+638 AFTGDLE
-645 RYSRN
+645 KYSRE
-650 EAKKIVEDL
+650 EAKRIVENL
-659 GAETTDTISSRVTS
+659 GAETTDTVSKRVTI

-689 LNIKIMTEEEFYQ
+689 LGIKTISEEEFYEL
-702 MIDSFKK
+702 IS